1 MSEPASSQKDP
12 HSLKADLADK
22 EKEIRELRG
31 RIASLQRD
39 LDFKARESSRYALE
53 FEQARRSFDWKLFTW
68 FRRQFARCLPPGSW
82 RFNVA
87 KGFLNVLLTF
97 RKSGIKAGLREG
109 GRWGLEVVRSIPKL
123 LFRRRP
129 AVASTPAAR
138 ADFIVPP
145 HKDPVDVIVCVH
157 NAFEDVK
164 RCLTSVVRH
173 SRMPTRLLIVD
184 DGSGLETAK
193 YLEEFAHAQRAELI
207 RNEKALGY
215 TRAANLGLH
224 RSRSKYVV
232 LLNSDTEVTPGW
244 IDRLVMCADSDPKI
258 GLVGP
263 LSNTA
268 SWQSV
273 PRIFNEAGDWAENR
287 LPDGMFATDY
297 ARLLGRYAGR
307 VYPRV
312 PFLNGFCLLIKR
324 AVLNRIGPF
333 DEKRFGEGYGEE
345 NDYAIRA
352 AKAGFELAVADD
364 TYVYHYQ
371 SRSYSHERRKVLAER
386 ANKLL
391 HEKHGAGRVEA
402 GVSVCMSGPVLQGVR
417 ARAEVMLD
425 RSRLVED
432 GRARWEGRRVLFLLP
447 VIEPG
452 GGAHVI
458 LQEARAMQAMG
469 VDVRALNYRS
479 NEQAVGRNYPD
490 AGVPMIFV
498 DDPAHDVD
506 FASYDAVVATLYS
519 SVFWMPATGARPVKG
534 YYIQDYEP
542 LFYPPHSMESTL
554 AKKSYTA
561 IPDLVRFAKTE
572 WNAKLIEEK
581 EKVPVAVVGGSVDL
595 DLFRPRGERREDG
608 VVRIGAM
615 VRPNT
620 PRRAPD
626 VTMRVLRELE
636 KKFGGRVKISVFGCS
651 PVDPEYLKL
660 AQGATFE
667 NAGILDR
674 HGVAGFLG
682 QLDVFADFSTYQAMG
697 LTALEAMASGAA
709 VIVPASGG
717 SSLFARHEENAL
729 VVETE
734 AESLCQA
741 ALERLVEDHAL
752 RARLQQRAMFDACK
766 FHPEQAAWN
775 ILNVLL
781 GGKGGGRPA

>member
-12 HSLKADLADK
+12 HSLNAELADK

-31 RIASLQRD
+31 RISSLQRD

-68 FRRQFARCLPPGSW
+68 FRRQFSRCLPAGSW
-82 RFNVA
+82 RFNAA

-97 RKSGIKAGLREG
+97 RKSGIKAGFREG
-109 GRWGLEVVRSIPKL
+109 GRWSIDILKSIPA
-123 LFRRRP
+123 LFIRRKRGP
-129 AVASTPAAR
+129 VAVPLTS
-138 ADFIVPP
+138 ADVTVPQ
-145 HKDPVDVIVCVH
+145 HKDPVDVIICVH
-157 NAFEDVK
+157 NALEDVK

-173 SRMPTRLLIVD
+173 TRMPARLFIVD
-184 DGSGLETAK
+184 DGSNAETAK
-193 YLEEFAHAQRAELI
+193 YLEDFAHAQRVELI
-207 RNEKALGY
+207 RNEQALGY

-224 RSRSKYVV
+224 RSRSKYIV

-244 IDRLVMCADSDPKI
+244 IDRMVVCADSDPKI

-324 AVLNRIGPF
+324 VVLNRIGAF

-391 HEKHGAGRVEA
+391 HEKHGAGRVDA
-402 GVSVCMSGPVLQGVR
+402 GVAICMNGPVLQGVR
-417 ARAEVMLD
+417 ARAQVMAE
-425 RSRLVED
+425 RNRLVEE

-469 VDVRALNYRS
+469 VDVRALNYRT
-479 NEQAVGRNYPD
+479 NEQAVGKNYPD
-490 AGVPMIFV
+490 AGVPMMFV

-506 FASYDAVVATLYS
+506 FTSYDAVVATLYS

-572 WNAKLIEEK
+572 WNARLIEEK
-581 EKVPVAVVGGSVDL
+581 EKVQVAVVGGSVDL
-595 DLFRPRGERREDG
+595 DLFRPRSAARADG

-626 VTMRVLRELE
+626 MTMRVLREIE
-636 KKFGGRVKISVFGCS
+636 KKFGGRVQISVFGCS
-651 PVDPEYLKL
+651 PVDPDYLKL
-660 AQGATFE
+660 AQGDKFE

-674 HGVAGFLG
+674 HGVAAFLG

-717 SSLFARHEENAL
+717 SALFARHEENAL

-734 AESLCQA
+734 AEALCQS
-741 ALERLVEDHAL
+741 ALERLVEDAAL
-752 RARLQQRAMFDACK
+752 RTRLQQRALFDACK

-775 ILNVLL
+775 ILHVLL
-781 GGKGGGRPA
+781 DGKGSSSR